1 MISYHPVIQSYMKH
15 PPINLRVLSQ
25 SRYLDPHLVHKY
37 PWWPWNWGYLSEN
50 PIIPAWLVLA
60 LPNKPWDYI
69 SLAQLPCSYI
79 LHRRIPNRFIYGIH
93 RMSPFEWLSTL
104 DNSTK
109 SVYESYI
116 YRQYAI
122 RIANEVYRR
131 VIIPKRH
138 RRWVKIVGKIV
149 PKHRYCMNVVRN
161 IASYL

>member
-1 MISYHPVIQSYMKH
+1 MKL
-15 PPINLRVLSQ
+15 PPKNLRALSQ

-69 SLAQLPCSYI
+69 SLAQLPCSHT
-79 LHRRIPNRFIYGIH
+79 LHKRVPNRFIYSIH

-104 DNSTK
+104 DGDTRI
-109 SVYESYI
+109 VYNNAI
-116 YRQYAI
+116 HRRYAT

-131 VIIPKRH
+131 LIIPKRR
-138 RRWVKIVGKIV
+138 RRWLDIVDKIV
-149 PKHRYCMNVVRN
+149 PTHRYCRSVVSN